1 MPVTPCFDPTTG
13 ASGGAAPGGATPP
26 TLSVSG
32 RVNKGAYTVS
42 SGARSLTISNPDA
55 ATLLTTV
62 KLSTDGSAVTVTD
75 STTTSPSWTAASGG
89 ADGLAYEV
97 TVTATKS
104 GATAQVSFTEAVNST
119 GLLAMTPTQVNLT
132 DGTWTLYDPDSQ
144 VDTVSYDAVTGLH
157 TVTMNA
163 GGASSDYNPGS
174 GSVFRGARWYKLLTV
189 AGTQVDSADWLTVE
203 HIVDPTSTTAD
214 WVQRNFFATTTD
226 PTSTTNHTTNSGLQL
241 LGAAWSHPSG
251 TEQGTCIGNSF
262 QIAANALSETLR
274 AVALRGN
281 DFVGMAASLVLKSG
295 PAFASATQRFGQY
308 TVQTTGNV
316 YLVVGLGIKTNTEV
330 IVAGDQ
336 TQFRLRYVAS
346 TLDSGTF

>member
-1 MPVTPCFDPTTG
+1 MPVAPCFDPASG
-13 ASGGAAPGGATPP
+13 ASGGAVPGGATPP
-26 TLSVSG
+26 ALSVSG
-32 RVNKGAYTVS
+32 RANKGAYTVS
-42 SGARSLTISNPDA
+42 SGARSLTVSNPDN

-62 KLSTDGSAVTVTD
+62 TLSTDGSSVTVTD
-75 STTTSPSWTAASGG
+75 NNTTTPSWTAASGG

-97 TVTATKS
+97 VVSATKS
-104 GATAQVSFTEAVNST
+104 GATRQVAFTEAVNST
-119 GLLAMTPTQVNLT
+119 GLLAMTPTEVNLT
-132 DGTWTLYDPDSQ
+132 DGSWTLYDPDNQ
-144 VDTVSYDAVTGLH
+144 VDTVSYDSVTGLH

-203 HIVDPTSTTAD
+203 HIVDPTNSTAD

-226 PTSTTNHTTNSGLQL
+226 PTSTTNHTSNSGLQL

-274 AVALRGN
+274 ANALRGN
-281 DFVGMAASLVLKSG
+281 DRIGMAASLVLKAG
-295 PAFASATQRFGQY
+295 PAFGSATQRFGDY
-308 TVQTTGNV
+308 AVQVTGNL
-316 YLVVGLGIKTNTEV
+316 YLVVGLGIKTNTEA
-330 IVAGDQ
+330 ILAGDQ

-346 TLDSGTF
+346 TLSPSTF